1 MNFENMT
8 NKELKALAKEK
19 QIKNWWTMK
28 KSELIKAISNVV
40 VTGETKVPEDYEAT
54 VIDNTIVTVSK
65 TIDLDGVAQNEP
77 QNEEET
83 FVGTL
88 FHEEESAPESEPE
101 ASENDVED
109 EAVQNNDWEEI
120 ATKKIASAYDW
131 IVGQNENV
139 LQDYE
144 EDSKQYKDSYDY
156 LYSGDEIMNDIYHSA
171 ISTKYDDGYCGG
183 KAQKEMRFAGKN
195 FCMNLIRE
203 LLKKDG
209 YLKEEKKKKLLVASV
224 RNIEINEFEVV
235 HGEYANRNEFYAA
248 LREQG
253 YRVRYVSTEE
263 NFERDGEKYKKA
275 CDKVKADRKAARAA
289 KKMEAKK

>member
-1 MNFENMT
+1 MNFESMT
-8 NKELKALAKEK
+8 SKELKALAKNK

-28 KSELIKAISNVV
+28 KSELI
-40 VTGETKVPEDYEAT
+40 EALQ
-54 VIDNTIVTVSK
+54 N
-65 TIDLDGVAQNEP
+65 AQDES
-77 QNEEET
+77 QDEEES

-88 FHEEESAPESEPE
+88 LTEEESAPESEPE

-109 EAVQNNDWEEI
+109 EAVQNTENNGWEEI
-120 ATKKIASAYDW
+120 ATKNITGAYNW
-131 IVGQNENV
+131 IVGENENT

-144 EDSKQYKDSYDY
+144 EDSEQYKASYDY
-156 LYSGDEIMNDIYHSA
+156 LYSGDEITNDIYHGA
-171 ISTKYDDGYCGG
+171 ITTEYDDGYCGG
-183 KAQKEMRFAGKN
+183 KAPKEMRFAGKN

-224 RNIEINEFEVV
+224 RNIETNEFEVV
-235 HGEYANRNEFYAA
+235 RGEYANRNEFYAA

-263 NFERDGEKYKKA
+263 NFKRDGEKYKKA
-275 CDKVKADRKAARAA
+275 CDKVKTDRKAARAA